1 MPIGALETTL
11 LVIYF
16 AVLLVLSMYGTH
28 RYYMAYL
35 YYRYSHNRRD
45 RMQVKKTSEWP
56 KVTVQLPVF
65 NERYVVER
73 LIDAVCAFDYP
84 RNLLNVQVLDDS
96 TDDTVE
102 ISRARVAHWRAQGVD
117 IEVIHRTDRTGYKA
131 GALANGLKTATGE
144 FVAVFDADFVPDA
157 DFLQQTLP
165 HMEDPGIG
173 MVQVRWGHINREF
186 SPLTQAQSILLD
198 GHFVIEHSARN
209 RSGRFFN
216 FNGTAGIWRK
226 STINDAGGWQH
237 DTLTEDLDLSYRA
250 QIRGWRFVYLQ
261 DIVSP
266 GEVPVDINAFKSQQ
280 HRWAKGSAQT
290 ALKLLPRLFKSDL
303 PFNIKVEAF
312 FHLTANF
319 SYPLLVLLSL
329 LMPLAILVRAQHSMT
344 EVLLLDVP
352 CFMAATM
359 SVCTFYAISQKE
371 IGEGKWKRMKYI
383 PFVMSIGIGL
393 SLSNAKAVLEAFFG
407 HDTPFLRTPKHGV
420 LKKGEAWKQKRYRGK
435 KSFLPWLEVALGL
448 YYSFTFA
455 VALSA
460 HHWASLPFLL
470 LFQMGFLYVGVVS
483 LIQIYGWGSSHETE
497 SPTAETRASEALAD
511 AGAETTAS

>member
-1 MPIGALETTL
+1 MPMGVLETAL
-11 LVIYF
+11 LALYF

-35 YYRYSHNRRD
+35 YYRYRHNRRD
-45 RMQVKKTSEWP
+45 RMNVDLPKDWP

-73 LIDAVCAFDYP
+73 LIDAVCQFDYP
-84 RNLLNVQVLDDS
+84 RDRLSVQVLDDS

-102 ISRARVAHWRAQGVD
+102 LSRARVEHWQRQGIDV
-117 IEVIHRTDRTGYKA
+117 ELIHRTNRSGYKA
-131 GALANGLKTATGE
+131 GALANGLGRAKGD
-144 FVAVFDADFVPDA
+144 FIAVFDADFVPEP
-157 DFLQQTLP
+157 DFLRNTVP
-165 HMEDPGIG
+165 HFEDPGIG

-186 SPLTQAQSILLD
+186 SPLTQAQAILLD

-226 STINDAGGWQH
+226 ATIVDAGGWQH

-250 QIRGWRFVYLQ
+250 QLRGWRFCYLQ

-290 ALKLLPRLFKSDL
+290 ALKILPRLFRSDL
-303 PFNIKVEAF
+303 PLPIKTEAF

-319 SYPLLVLLSL
+319 AYPLLVLLSL
-329 LMPLAILVRAQHSMT
+329 LMPLAIIIRAQHSLT
-344 EVLLLDVP
+344 EILLLDLP

-359 SVCTFYAISQKE
+359 SVCSFYALSQRE
-371 IGEGKWKRMKYI
+371 IGQAQWQRIKYI
-383 PFVMSIGIGL
+383 PFVMSLGIGL

-420 LKKGEAWKQKRYRGK
+420 ITKGENWAAKRYRGN
-435 KSFLPWLEVALGL
+435 KSLLPLLEVGIGL
-448 YYSFTFA
+448 YYSLTIYFA
-455 VALSA
+455 IDAE
-460 HHWASLPFLL
+460 HWMSLPFLV
-470 LFQMGFLYVGVVS
+470 LFQFGFLYVGVMS
-483 LIQIYGWGSSHETE
+483 LFQLYGWRLRAPADDSA
-497 SPTAETRASEALAD
+497 AETSAS
-511 AGAETTAS
+511 